1 MPWPN
6 EHVILGYIMKSNFL
20 GLSSKLLLGTLCV
33 LALPACTTLPSFSS
47 SNYVDP
53 MDSAEVVENQT
64 RYSTALQC
72 MAPMVN
78 RTQSPRF
85 AVGKVSDF
93 TGKEDLVNGKRLTQ
107 GAALMVM
114 SALGKAGVPL
124 VERFDTSIA
133 DIELKYS
140 DNKLITDS
148 PDTREHRR
156 IFSGVLPGSDY
167 HVVGGITE
175 VNYNIKSGSL
185 ESTLRFIGAS
195 ARDFVMD
202 VGVDLRLVNTKTLE
216 VVNIQS
222 LQKQI
227 IGTELRGGYFRLF
240 SDGLVD
246 INASERTQEPIQR
259 GVRMVLEQAVFNM
272 VNQTLQLNAQN
283 CLNSTKLGQA
293 KATDAAIGQAS
304 NNQTKQSVD
313 SVQNETA
320 SAVQSGSVA
329 TTTSVTP
336 ASNTQAKPVD
346 NIVLTPPPPRA
357 ASVATPI
364 EDEIVI
370 DPNTGE
376 ALYASEI
383 QSSNSLFGSPISPS
397 DETSSKR
404 EMQEKL
410 LWGNRPMIR

>member
-6 EHVILGYIMKSNFL
+6 EHVNPGYIMKSNYPRL
-20 GLSSKLLLGTLCV
+20 PSKLLLGALCV
-33 LALPACTTLPSFSS
+33 LVLPACTTLPSFSS

-72 MAPMVN
+72 MAPMVS
-78 RTQSPRF
+78 RIQSPRF

-156 IFSGVLPGSDY
+156 IFSGALPGSDY

-195 ARDFVMD
+195 ARYFVMD

-272 VNQTLQLNAQN
+272 VNQTLALNAQD
-283 CLNSTKLGQA
+283 CLRSTKLGQT
-293 KATDAAIGQAS
+293 KATKASISKMPNTQTELSTSTPQRGSTDA
-304 NNQTKQSVD
+304 
-313 SVQNETA
+313 VQNGA
-320 SAVQSGSVA
+320 VA
-329 TTTSVTP
+329 TTTTVTP
-336 ASNTQAKPVD
+336 ASSTQAKPVD
-346 NIVLTPPPPRA
+346 NIVLTPPPPRTGA
-357 ASVATPI
+357 TATPL
-364 EDEIVI
+364 EDKIVI

>member
-1 MPWPN
+1 MKP
-6 EHVILGYIMKSNFL
+6 HSFFTRMKSIHPRL
-20 GLSSKLLLGTLCV
+20 QLKLLTGALCV
-33 LALPACTTLPSFSS
+33 LVLPACTTLPSFSS
-47 SNYVDP
+47 PNYVDP

-64 RYSTALQC
+64 RYSGALQC
-72 MAPMVN
+72 MAPKVA
-78 RTQSPRF
+78 QSNPPRF

-156 IFSGVLPGSDY
+156 IFSGALPGSDY

-195 ARDFVMD
+195 ARYFVMD

-246 INASERTQEPIQR
+246 INSSERTQEPIQR

-272 VNQTLQLNAQN
+272 VNQTLALNAQD
-283 CLNSTKLGQA
+283 CLLRTKL
-293 KATDAAIGQAS
+293 
-304 NNQTKQSVD
+304 NQTQAQRANPTQSKALSPVT
-313 SVQNETA
+313 NRA
-320 SAVQSGSVA
+320 VA
-329 TTTSVTP
+329 TTTSVEP
-336 ASNTQAKPVD
+336 ASSTQATPVD
-346 NIVLTPPPPRA
+346 SIVLTPPPPKPGIA
-357 ASVATPI
+357 ASPT
-364 EDEIVI
+364 EDKVIV

-383 QSSNSLFGSPISPS
+383 ESSNSLFGAPISPGE
-397 DETSSKR
+397 ETSTKR

>member
-6 EHVILGYIMKSNFL
+6 ESENLSKNMKSNISR
-20 GLSSKLLLGTLCV
+20 LSSRILLGVLSV

-47 SNYVDP
+47 PNYVDP

-64 RYSTALQC
+64 RYSAALQC
-72 MAPMVN
+72 MAPMVS
-78 RTQSPRF
+78 RTGAPRF

-195 ARDFVMD
+195 ARYFVMD

-216 VVNIQS
+216 VINIQS

-272 VNQTLQLNAQN
+272 VNQTLSLNAQA
-283 CLNSTKLGQA
+283 CLNSTKLKPTNTSKNDTG
-293 KATDAAIGQAS
+293 KVVGAT
-304 NNQTKQSVD
+304 
-313 SVQNETA
+313 
-320 SAVQSGSVA
+320 A
-329 TTTSVTP
+329 TTTAVTP
-336 ASNTQAKPVD
+336 VSNAQSSPVG
-346 NIVLTPPPPRA
+346 NIVLTPPPPRTS
-357 ASVATPI
+357 ASAPSI
-364 EDEIVI
+364 QDEVVI

-383 QSSNSLFGSPISPS
+383 QSSNSLFGAPISPS
-397 DETSSKR
+397 DEQANKR

-410 LWGNRPMIR
+410 LWGNRPVIR